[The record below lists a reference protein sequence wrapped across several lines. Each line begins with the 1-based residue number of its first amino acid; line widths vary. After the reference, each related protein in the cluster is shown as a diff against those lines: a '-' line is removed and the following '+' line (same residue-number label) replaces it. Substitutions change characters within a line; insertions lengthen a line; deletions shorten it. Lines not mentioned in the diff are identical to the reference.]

1 MKSYYKGK
9 CEQQVE
15 KANEAKSTL
24 KNSEKNVDNLQKQVD
39 PLQDIVKENRPEKLE
54 LFEGGKY
61 KTEIRQVYLDLLSS
75 GVSIEKCAAVVR
87 SVLDNLLNVQVDR
100 LPKKTSLY
108 YSCRSTNLITSS
120 S

>member
-39 PLQDIVKENRPEKLE
+39 PHFL
-54 LFEGGKY
+54 
-61 KTEIRQVYLDLLSS
+61 LLSF
-75 GVSIEKCAAVVR
+75 
-87 SVLDNLLNVQVDR
+87 N
-100 LPKKTSLY
+100 Y
-108 YSCRSTNLITSS
+108 FF
-120 S
+120 